1 MFRIRYSYVRAILA
15 VLALAFLV
23 AAVYLAQSTAGVAA
37 LLLLSIATGLSWI
50 NPPGLFGW
58 LVQGACPHCHG
69 HVVWEIQQV
78 PEPYY
83 EIFTVRCEDCGRS
96 KVELAYR
103 PQ

>member
-1 MFRIRYSYVRAILA
+1 MFRIRYLYVRTILA
-15 VLALAFLV
+15 VLTLAFLV
-23 AAVYLAQSTAGVAA
+23 AAVYLPQSTAGTAA

-50 NPPGLFGW
+50 NPPGIFGW
-58 LVQGACPHCHG
+58 LIQAACPYCNG
-69 HVVWEIQQV
+69 HVEWEIQQV

-83 EIFTVRCEDCGRS
+83 EVFTVRCQDCGRS